1 MCLLCMKKHHTMKLF
16 KKVAIER
23 NNLLPSSLLSFAL
36 VPLELLTISGS
47 VTEDLGGKGEESSWK
62 GKRVKRR

>member
-1 MCLLCMKKHHTMKLF
+1 MKLF
-16 KKVAIER
+16 KKVDIER
-23 NNLLPSSLLSFAL
+23 NNLLPSSLLSFAV

-62 GKRVKRR
+62 GK